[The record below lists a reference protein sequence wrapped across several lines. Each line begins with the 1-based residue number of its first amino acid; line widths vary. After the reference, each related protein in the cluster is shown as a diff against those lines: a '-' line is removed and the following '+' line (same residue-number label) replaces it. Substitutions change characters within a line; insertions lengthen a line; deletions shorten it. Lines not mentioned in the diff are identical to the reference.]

1 MSTDTDCTRNLRPIL
16 PTRRAALALGGVVLA
31 APALAQPRFPDRPI
45 RLVFPWPSG
54 GSADAQIRSMCE
66 TASRVLGQ
74 PVVIE
79 SRPGAAGTLGPQQV
93 AAQARPD
100 GYTLTVMHHTVMR
113 WPFMTRTPR
122 WDPVGDFTHVI
133 GLAGWLF
140 GTVVKADSRFGSWQ
154 DVVAAARANP
164 GKLTFGATGAGSS
177 PHLTMVE
184 IQEKLGIELTH
195 VPYRGGAEAMTATIG
210 GHVDMVSDSAAWAPF
225 IDSGEMRALHVW
237 SPERSTRFPSV
248 PTLKDLGIDLVSVA
262 PYGISGPKG
271 MDPEVVA
278 RLHDAFKQGLFEENN
293 AAIRARFDLQ
303 LAYHDPAGYTRYV
316 TEQTARERALVQRLG
331 ISVDG

>member
-1 MSTDTDCTRNLRPIL
+1 LSTDTDRTRNLRPVL
-16 PTRRAALALGGVVLA
+16 PTRRAALALGGVMLA

-122 WDPVGDFTHVI
+122 WDPVSDFTHVI
-133 GLAGWLF
+133 GIAGWLF

-195 VPYRGGAEAMTATIG
+195 VPYRGGAEAMTIQGQRVIATTGIKCVGNTVVLHGVPYAPPYRISAIG
-210 GHVDMVSDSAAWAPF
+210 DPRKLQAALESAEYIKIYRQYVDAFHLGYEVTVSA
-225 IDSGEMRALHVW
+225 
-237 SPERSTRFPSV
+237 RSTFP
-248 PTLKDLGIDLVSVA
+248 G
-262 PYGISGPKG
+262 Y
-271 MDPEVVA
+271 
-278 RLHDAFKQGLFEENN
+278 QG
-293 AAIRARFDLQ
+293 
-303 LAYHDPAGYTRYV
+303 
-316 TEQTARERALVQRLG
+316 
-331 ISVDG
+331 SVDLRYATAFDSPR

>member
-1 MSTDTDCTRNLRPIL
+1 MPHLTAPAARLR
-16 PTRRAALALGGVVLA
+16 RRALLALGTAALAT
-31 APALAQPRFPDRPI
+31 PAFAQPQFPNRPI

-54 GSADAQIRSMCE
+54 GSADAQVRSMCE
-66 TASRVLGQ
+66 TASRILGQ
-74 PVVIE
+74 PIVVE
-79 SRPGAAGTLGPQQV
+79 SRPGVSGTLGPQQV
-93 AAQARPD
+93 AAQGRPD
-100 GYTLTVMHHTVMR
+100 GYTLTIMHHTVMR

-122 WDPVGDFTHVI
+122 WDPVEDFTHVM
-133 GLAGWLF
+133 GVAGWLF
-140 GTVVKADSRFGSWQ
+140 GTVVRAGSPYRSWQ
-154 DVVAAARANP
+154 DVVDAARANP
-164 GKLTFGATGAGSS
+164 GKLTYGATGAGSS

-195 VPYRGGAEAMTATIG
+195 VPYRGGAEAMTAALG

-225 IDSGEMRALHVW
+225 VDSGEMRALHVW
-237 SPERSTRFPSV
+237 SPQRSRRFPDV
-248 PTLKDLGIDLVSVA
+248 PTLKDVGVDMVSVT

-271 MDPEVVA
+271 VDPEIVA
-278 RLHDAFKQGLFEENN
+278 RLHEALKEGLFEAGNE
-293 AAIRARFDLQ
+293 AIRERFDLQ

>member
-271 MDPEVVA
+271 MNPEVVA

>member
-79 SRPGAAGTLGPQQV
+79 SRPGVAGTLGPQQV

-278 RLHDAFKQGLFEENN
+278 RLHDAFKQGLFEESN

>member
-1 MSTDTDCTRNLRPIL
+1 MSTDTDRTRNLRPVL
-16 PTRRAALALGGVVLA
+16 PTRRAALALGGVMLA

-79 SRPGAAGTLGPQQV
+79 SRPGVAGTLGPQQV

-122 WDPVGDFTHVI
+122 WDPVSDFTHVI
-133 GLAGWLF
+133 GIAGWLF

-184 IQEKLGIELTH
+184 IQEELGIELTH

-237 SPERSTRFPSV
+237 SPQRSTRFPSV

-271 MDPEVVA
+271 MNPEVVA